1 MSTDFQN
8 DGMARALSLQGL
20 IPELAPPFVK
30 TSPVRVPELN
40 NVALTRRALA
50 IIDHPDFQ
58 RLRQIRQLGPTHWVY
73 PGAVHTRF
81 EHSIGVYSCVR
92 KYLLSLLQDSR
103 FTAMV
108 TEADLLSVL
117 AAGLLHDL
125 GHYPFAHSLEALHH
139 KGEATPRHEELA
151 GKIILGELGRST
163 GRCSPIAS
171 VIEKQWALE
180 PRRVIRLISE
190 SRRSLPTPVDR
201 VLKSV
206 LSSTI
211 DADKMDYLERDSI
224 HLGVP
229 YGRNYDRDRLLSS
242 LRMNLQGDSIAVT
255 EKGRVSAEI
264 FVFCRYTM
272 FSEVYWHH
280 TVRSASV
287 MMERALADVKRWS
300 GEGTS
305 ELAETLL
312 RFHDDGFVE
321 WLYQTAPDGSRSR
334 LILNGLIGGNRK
346 LYKRVLTLGRS
357 QIEPERR
364 EAFERVYGLE
374 THRTSELEDRL
385 RDLLSSRIGRT
396 LREGEVLIDIPPR
409 DKDALEDVEVL
420 YEGRHPQSSR
430 GLMLSEISRIMRA
443 VGDDFAR
450 VVKKIRVFVSP
461 DAAESLH
468 ADRTAE
474 FESSLIDELRK
485 VE

>member
-1 MSTDFQN
+1 
-8 DGMARALSLQGL
+8 MARALSLQGL
-20 IPELAPPFVK
+20 IPELAPPFVR
-30 TSPVRVPELN
+30 TSPVRVPELK

-92 KYLLSLLQDSR
+92 EYLLSLLQDSR

-151 GKIILGELGRST
+151 GKIIRGELGRST
-163 GRCSPIAS
+163 GRNFPIGHLL
-171 VIEKQWALE
+171 EKQWALD
-180 PRRVIRLISE
+180 PQRVIRLISA
-190 SRRSLPTPVDR
+190 SRESLPTPVDR
-201 VLKSV
+201 VLKSI

-280 TVRSASV
+280 TVRSASA
-287 MMERALADVKRWS
+287 MMERALADVNHRS
-300 GEGTS
+300 GGAMT

-312 RFHDDGFVE
+312 QFHDDGFVE
-321 WLYQTAPDGSRSR
+321 WLYKTSPEGSRGR
-334 LILNGLIGGNRK
+334 LILDGLFGGKRK
-346 LYKRVLTLGRS
+346 LYKRLLTLGRS
-357 QIEPERR
+357 QLEPERR
-364 EAFERVYGLE
+364 EAFERIYGLE
-374 THRTSELEDRL
+374 AHRTRELEDRL
-385 RDLLSSRIGRT
+385 RDLLGAKMARAP
-396 LREGEVLIDIPPR
+396 LEGEVLIDIPPR
-409 DKDALEDVEVL
+409 DKDALEDVEVI
-420 YEGRHPQSSR
+420 YEGHSSKYNR

-450 VVKKIRVFVSP
+450 VVKKIRLFVSP
-461 DAAESLH
+461 EVAHLLDAHRTEDVES
-468 ADRTAE
+468 A
-474 FESSLIDELRK
+474 LIEELRK
-485 VE
+485 VD